1 MSGPARSGPGS
12 SEPGRSAPVLAM
24 RAVTKRYGPAA
35 RPSAAAGAAAV
46 LRGIDLELDR
56 GASVAVTG
64 VSGSGKS
71 TLLNLAGGLD
81 RVTSGTVWLDGTD
94 LTALDETELAFERRK
109 LGLIFQFHHLLRD
122 FTVLENVLMPSRL
135 QGRPKAAAAAE
146 AQAMLDRVGLRDACH
161 RYPTELSGGEQQRVA
176 VARALTSRPAL
187 ILADEPTG
195 NLDRAA
201 SSTVADLLFDL
212 VAERGAACLLVTHDT
227 ELAARA
233 ERVLTLTDG
242 VLVAGAP

>member
-1 MSGPARSGPGS
+1 MSDPI
-12 SEPGRSAPVLAM
+12 LAM
-24 RAVTKRYGPAA
+24 RSVTKRYGRAT
-35 RPSAAAGAAAV
+35 GDGVV
-46 LRGIDLELDR
+46 LRGIDLDLAG

-81 RVTSGTVWLDGTD
+81 RVTSGTIRLSGTD
-94 LTALDETELAFERRK
+94 LTALDEFGLAVQRRK

-135 QGRPKAAAAAE
+135 QNRPHAAATAMARE
-146 AQAMLDRVGLRDACH
+146 MLDRVGLGDACH

-176 VARALTSRPAL
+176 VARALAAQPTL

-201 SSTVADLLFDL
+201 SSAVADLLFTL
-212 VAERGAACLLVTHDT
+212 VADGGAACLLVTHDT
-227 ELAARA
+227 ELAMRA
-233 ERVLTLTDG
+233 ERVLTLRDG
-242 VLVAGAP
+242 VLVEGDRESPAPAGGGTG

>member
-1 MSGPARSGPGS
+1 MSAS
-12 SEPGRSAPVLAM
+12 VLSM
-24 RAVTKRYGPAA
+24 RAVTKRYGV
-35 RPSAAAGAAAV
+35 RTGAGMV
-46 LRGIDLELDR
+46 LRGIDLEVAG

-81 RVTSGTVWLDGTD
+81 RVTSGTVWLDGVD
-94 LTALDETELAFERRK
+94 LTALDEVELALQRRK

-122 FTVLENVLMPSRL
+122 FTVLDNVLMPARL
-135 QGRPKAAAAAE
+135 QNRPRAAAAAAARE
-146 AQAMLDRVGLRDACH
+146 TLDRVGLSGACH
-161 RYPTELSGGEQQRVA
+161 RYPAELSGGEQQRVA
-176 VARALTSRPAL
+176 VARALAAQPAL

-201 SSTVADLLFDL
+201 SHAVADLLFGL
-212 VAERGAACLLVTHDT
+212 VAERGAACLLVTHDA

-233 ERVLTLTDG
+233 ERVLTLRDG
-242 VLVAGAP
+242 VLIAGAAGGGAA

>member
-1 MSGPARSGPGS
+1 MTG
-12 SEPGRSAPVLAM
+12 PVLSM
-24 RAVTKRYGPAA
+24 CAVTKRYGL
-35 RPSAAAGAAAV
+35 AAGDALV
-46 LRGIDLELDR
+46 LRGVDLELGR
-56 GASVAVTG
+56 GSSVAVTG

-81 RVTSGTVWLDGTD
+81 RVTSGTVQLDGID
-94 LTALDETELAFERRK
+94 LTVLSEVELALQRRK

-135 QGRPKAAAAAE
+135 QGRPRTVAIAMARD
-146 AQAMLDRVGLRDACH
+146 MLDRVGLIDGCN

-176 VARALTSRPAL
+176 VARALAAEPAL

-201 SSTVADLLFDL
+201 SSAIAELLFALVAD
-212 VAERGAACLLVTHDT
+212 RQAACLLVTHDT
-227 ELAARA
+227 ELAMRA
-233 ERVLTLTDG
+233 QRVLTLSDG
-242 VLVAGAP
+242 VLVEGLQGSLTPVGGTE